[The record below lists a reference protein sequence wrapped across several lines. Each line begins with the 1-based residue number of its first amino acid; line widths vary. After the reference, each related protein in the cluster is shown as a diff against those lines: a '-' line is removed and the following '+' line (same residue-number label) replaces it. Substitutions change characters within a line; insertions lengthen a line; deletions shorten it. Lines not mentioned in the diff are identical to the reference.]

1 MSDARHDGAIV
12 RRAATEAGRTRPEIV
27 QYVPCVARP
36 ERDEARRAVIPPLAA
51 MLTAF
56 WSLGETRPARRAAM
70 VGRSG
75 IPDSGVCRRDRPAAQ
90 RRRCRAALDGR
101 FVDAFAIA
109 GTAEECLAQ
118 MAAYRVAGAG
128 ELALNFVGGEP
139 ALDVEY
145 LGASLNP

>member
-1 MSDARHDGAIV
+1 VSDARHDGAIV

-75 IPDSGVCRRDRPAAQ
+75 IPDSEFAAAIGRLRSGDDAERRSTAVSSMPSRLPARPKNAWRKWRPTASPG
-90 RRRCRAALDGR
+90 RASSR
-101 FVDAFAIA
+101 
-109 GTAEECLAQ
+109 
-118 MAAYRVAGAG
+118 
-128 ELALNFVGGEP
+128 
-139 ALDVEY
+139 
-145 LGASLNP
+145 